1 MNNVEKKWYVTC
13 KEIIPLLITLGVVL
27 EPWLDN
33 ASEAAIIAYGVLF
46 GLCFLIYI
54 IGGIYFISKR
64 QTTFNSYVSFTK
76 RSFIVETILCLFG
89 VVLASIMNDHM
100 QYYILALW
108 YGIGLMDVFTPSRR
122 TQNQK

>member
-1 MNNVEKKWYVTC
+1 MNNVEKYWYVTC
-13 KEIIPLLITLGVVL
+13 TEIIPLLITLGVVL
-27 EPWLDN
+27 EPLLDN
-33 ASEAAIIAYGVLF
+33 ASEADIIAYGVLF

-54 IGGIYFISKR
+54 IGGIYFIRKR

-108 YGIGLMDVFTPSRR
+108 
-122 TQNQK
+122 